1 MSKENLEKAKKT
13 LLNAFPNLDYDSL
26 YEKINKNNKITAKK

>member
-13 LLNAFPNLDYDSL
+13 LLNAFPNLDYECL
-26 YEKINKNNKITAKK
+26 QNKINNNKITAKK